1 MNDSRV
7 IICVSVLTL
16 SRSEP
21 ATLQDLHPG
30 AAELNYV
37 QMRKKVSNN
46 VLARRWSYQVTFNNN
61 YCNMCTIKVSEPCT
75 EVI

>member
-1 MNDSRV
+1 MNGSRV
-7 IICVSVLTL
+7 IICVGVLTL

-46 VLARRWSYQVTFNNN
+46 VLARRYVW
-61 YCNMCTIKVSEPCT
+61 
-75 EVI
+75 

>member
-1 MNDSRV
+1 MNGSRV
-7 IICVSVLTL
+7 IICVGVLTL

-30 AAELNYV
+30 AAELNYA

-46 VLARRWSYQVTFNNN
+46 VLAHSYVW
-61 YCNMCTIKVSEPCT
+61 
-75 EVI
+75 